1 MPADPARTLQTPAGD
16 VALAE
21 YRLRLAGREWG
32 VLHTAAV
39 LSFED
44 EQRFLSEPRERQPY
58 GVALWPASIAMA
70 HELAARG
77 EALAGRRVLELG
89 AGTGLPGIVAAAF
102 GAHVVQTDRHA
113 LALDVCRRNGERNG
127 VGGRVEYRLADWTAW
142 SGTERYDLVLGA
154 DVIYGESAH
163 EALRHILA
171 ASLAPGGRVLLADPF
186 RPISFRLL
194 EALEADGWA
203 VSMSKWSVGEA
214 RAPRA
219 IGVFELAAPGAGGG
233 PPE

>member
-1 MPADPARTLQTPAGD
+1 MPPDRERVLHTPAGD
-16 VALAE
+16 VPLAD

-44 EQRFLSEPRERQPY
+44 EQRFLSEPRDRQPY
-58 GVALWPASIAMA
+58 GVALWPAAIALA

-77 EALAGRRVLELG
+77 DALAGRRVLELG

-113 LALDVCRRNGERNG
+113 LALEVCRRNGERNG
-127 VGGRVEYRLADWTAW
+127 VGGRVTYRLAEWAAW
-142 SGTERYDLVLGA
+142 DDAGRYDLVLGA
-154 DVIYGESAH
+154 DVIYGEATH
-163 EALRHILA
+163 PDLRRILA

-203 VSMSKWSVGEA
+203 LAMSKWTVGED

-219 IGVFELAAPGAGGG
+219 VGVFELAAPAAGVG
-233 PPE
+233 PPP